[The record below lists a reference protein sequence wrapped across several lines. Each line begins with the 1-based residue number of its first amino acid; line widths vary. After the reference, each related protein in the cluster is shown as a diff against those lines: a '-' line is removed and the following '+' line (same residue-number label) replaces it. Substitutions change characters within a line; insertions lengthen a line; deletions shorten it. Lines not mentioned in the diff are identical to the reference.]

1 MTNQL
6 PYTFVAGTKAVA
18 TQVNE
23 NFTYVLDTI
32 ESTKNTLN
40 NQIAQLQ
47 GSIIDISNQGGDT
60 ILNLNEITSLI
71 SFSSA
76 VLTISSGLN
85 VQIPNGLSTADED
98 GVSESQYLDH
108 TLTNSITKTY
118 TTSSSNSILTID
130 NQGDVHEYLSYT
142 EAAAEPT
149 GTTPLIYLNTTDN
162 KMYKKLS
169 DEDSFTQCYEA
180 KIADGFTRGEDGTI
194 TAINSII
201 SPIVALSADT
211 VHTAQIK
218 VNALLN
224 LPELENDNNFVNT
237 MLEFTLSE
245 NCSLSLPNNII
256 YSGGEP
262 PEITADGVT
271 INRLIFDTTSG
282 GDNWCCYFSSLS
294 TSQNSSDENET
305 EAA

>member
-1 MTNQL
+1 MTNQI

-47 GSIIDISNQGGDT
+47 GSITDISNQGGDA
-60 ILNLNEITSLI
+60 ILHLNDITSLI

-76 VLTISSGLN
+76 VLTISSGLS
-85 VQIPNGLSTADED
+85 VQIPNGLSAADDD
-98 GVSESQYLDH
+98 GTSESQYLSY
-108 TLTNSITKTY
+108 TLAAPVTKTY

-130 NQGDVHEYLSYT
+130 NQGEVHEYLSYS
-142 EAAAEPT
+142 EAATEPT
-149 GTTPLIYLNTTDN
+149 GSAPLIYLNTTDN

-169 DEDSFTQCYEA
+169 AEDTFIQCFEA

-194 TAINSII
+194 TAINSLI
-201 SPIVALSADT
+201 SPIVVLSADT

-237 MLEFTLSE
+237 MLEFTIESGITLT
-245 NCSLSLPNNII
+245 LPANVSWQI
-256 YSGGEP
+256 GEV
-262 PEITADGVT
+262 PEIVADGVT

-282 GDNWCCYFSSLS
+282 GDNWCGYHSYLN
-294 TSQNSSDENET
+294 TVD
-305 EAA
+305 